1 MSFWELS
8 DGKDASTEGTGEF
21 DDGSGSLELI
31 PDNTSVLAFIDEAKW
46 DRNRENQRYISLR
59 WAVLAPEELKNRKVF
74 QKLWVDDLDTAAKD
88 PIKKRDK
95 AKLMLRAIDTNAG
108 GKLSMLRQVP
118 SDVDLTASLTNKP
131 MVVKVLV
138 WSVKDR
144 ETGQTVNGNR
154 VGAVSPKTAPISTKE
169 EILSKPPVQSASSGG
184 GASGGSTAG
193 NSSKYDDEIPF

>member
-31 PDNTSVLAFIDEAKW
+31 PDNTSVLAFIYEAKW
-46 DRNRENQRYISLR
+46 ERNREYLRYISLR
-59 WAVLAPEELKNRKVF
+59 WSVLAPEELKNRKVF
-74 QKLWVDDLDTAAKD
+74 QKLWVDDLDTASKD

-95 AKLMLRAIDTNAG
+95 AKMMLRAIDTNAG

-118 SDVDLTASLTNKP
+118 SDVDLTSSLTNKP

-144 ETGQTVNGNR
+144 ETGQTINGNR
-154 VGAVSPKTAPISTKE
+154 VGAVAPKHAPISTKE
-169 EILSKPPVQSASSGG
+169 EIASKAPVQSASGG
-184 GASGGSTAG
+184 GSSYGGSTAG